1 MSTHAGWHHRVG
13 ALFITLCLLAP
24 TGRVALADP
33 GERTST
39 LADQQAVSVTIYN
52 DNLALVRDERRMS
65 LPKGTQRLAL
75 RDVSAQIDPTTAL
88 FHSLTSSG
96 AVSVIEQNFNFDLLS
111 PETLLDKYVG
121 KDVTVIHT
129 NPRTGA
135 ETREQAKVLS
145 VNNGVV
151 LQYSNR
157 IETGIDG
164 RLSFPSI
171 PSNLRDR
178 PTLVTDINNT
188 YEGDQSL
195 ELDYLTGGLSWHADY
210 VGVLNGDDTRLD
222 LNGLVTLTNTSGT
235 SYDNAKMQLVAGSVN
250 RAQNTDQIR
259 TLAAVSVRAANE
271 PMSQQTL
278 FEYHLYTLGRPTTIA
293 DKQTK
298 QVAMLSAS
306 AIPVTK
312 SLELR
317 GEDYYYTQAT
327 SDLGQRLKPQIYL
340 EFSNDGGGL
349 GVPLPKGVVRIYK
362 KDSSGNAQFVG
373 EDSIDHTARKER
385 IRLLLGESFDV
396 TATKKQTDFKRVGP
410 FNDRYQYESSYSIEM
425 RNAKDTPVTLK
436 VVEPMPGDWTI
447 IAENAP
453 HVKTSSATATW
464 TMTVPANGK
473 TTLEYSV
480 RVLY

>member
-13 ALFITLCLLAP
+13 ALVITLCLLAP
-24 TGRVALADP
+24 AGSAAVADP

-52 DNLALVRDERRMS
+52 DNLALVRDERRLS

-111 PETLLDKYVG
+111 PETLLEKYVG

-164 RLSFPSI
+164 RLAFPSI

-178 PTLVTDINNT
+178 PTLVTDIDNT
-188 YEGDQSL
+188 YDGDQSL
-195 ELDYLTGGLSWHADY
+195 ELDYLTAGLSWRADY

-250 RAQNTDQIR
+250 RVQNADQIR
-259 TLAAVSVRAANE
+259 TLAAVSERAANA

-278 FEYHLYTLGRPTTIA
+278 FEYHLYTLGRLTTIA

-317 GEDYYYTQAT
+317 GQDYYYTQAS
-327 SDLGQRLKPQIYL
+327 SDLGQTLKPQVYL

-349 GVPLPKGVVRIYK
+349 GVPLPKGIVRIYK

-447 IAENAP
+447 IAESAP
-453 HVKTSSATATW
+453 HVKSSSATATW
-464 TMTVPANGK
+464 TITVPANGK